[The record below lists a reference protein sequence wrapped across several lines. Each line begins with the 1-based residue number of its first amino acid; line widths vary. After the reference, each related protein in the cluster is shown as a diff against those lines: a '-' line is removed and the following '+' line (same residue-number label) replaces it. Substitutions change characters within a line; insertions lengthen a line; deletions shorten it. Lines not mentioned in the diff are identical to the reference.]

1 MTSSITPLLRQSSSP
16 TVEVSQ
22 GHNSV
27 SRFNL
32 RGEILSCAE
41 LTNEIKKRVEGV
53 YSVDSVTV
61 NDVYMSLGGTIDP
74 MTNRARSV
82 LAREIKIIRTWCFYD
97 LVPLGVFLPTL
108 VNTNSIYRKTLETS
122 LLGDYLLNA
131 KPTESDIDPIFRNTE
146 AEVATNPKH
155 RVAIREFIMKKYHDD
170 SEFTVTPEELES
182 HSREF
187 NSQYALFLQ
196 KFRSLYEGFRAQK
209 RTQLENAKPTE
220 SDIDLIFRNTEVE
233 VTTNPI
239 HIAAIRGFIMKKY
252 HDDSEFTVTP
262 EELESH
268 SREFNSQLALF
279 LQRFRS
285 LYEKYLAQGRIQL
298 EIAYAKSKSITIK
311 IPVELYDPVE
321 RRQLA
326 AYIEAPE
333 DSGFATKLAISI
345 AVSLRSGKRTTIS
358 SSSAD
363 QPTDSKFE

>member
-187 NSQYALFLQ
+187 NSQ
-196 KFRSLYEGFRAQK
+196 
-209 RTQLENAKPTE
+209 
-220 SDIDLIFRNTEVE
+220 
-233 VTTNPI
+233 
-239 HIAAIRGFIMKKY
+239 
-252 HDDSEFTVTP
+252 
-262 EELESH
+262 
-268 SREFNSQLALF
+268 LALF